1 MAKRL
6 NTNVFYWKHGSKYV
20 IICNKYWN
28 TSNEQP
34 KQHVVPNPFWTAT
47 LVRKGKTIEFST
59 VTVHKVHKN
68 IRTMDFMKFTNH
80 LPLSTML

>member
-1 MAKRL
+1 MAKRQ

-28 TSNEQP
+28 TSN
-34 KQHVVPNPFWTAT
+34 KQTRVPNPFCTAI

-59 VTVHKVHKN
+59 VTMHKVHKN
-68 IRTMDFMKFTNH
+68 LEQWI
-80 LPLSTML
+80 L

>member
-6 NTNVFYWKHGSKYV
+6 DTNVFYWKHGSKYV

-28 TSNEQP
+28 IPRTSSQN
-34 KQHVVPNPFWTAT
+34 KHVVPNPFCTAI

-68 IRTMDFMKFTNH
+68 LWNKGFYEV
-80 LPLSTML
+80 S